1 MLAQSFKL
9 SEEMEINYKYT
20 YEVCPIAWT
29 DVSSNT
35 EFLHIPSFPRTNA

>member
-20 YEVCPIAWT
+20 YEVCPKPVITFKLFNNFYA
-29 DVSSNT
+29 
-35 EFLHIPSFPRTNA
+35 